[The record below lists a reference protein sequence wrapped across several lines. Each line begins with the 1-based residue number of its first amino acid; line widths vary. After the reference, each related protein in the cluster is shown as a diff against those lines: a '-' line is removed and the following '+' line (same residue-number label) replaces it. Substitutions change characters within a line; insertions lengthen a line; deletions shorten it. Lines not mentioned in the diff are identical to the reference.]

1 MTRDKALFETSDP
14 AAEAEADARADSD
27 VRHGRTIGHDAVKK
41 WLSSWNTTRPLPRP
55 RVGE

>member
-14 AAEAEADARADSD
+14 AAEGEADARADSD
-27 VRHGRTIGHDAVKK
+27 VRHGRTISHDAVKK